1 MFARALGGL
10 VCVAALLVVACSSSA
25 TTPKPAAN
33 VITGAQS
40 CPADERQDLTFTGA
54 ITGHVAC
61 SIGRAECTKAATNS
75 QGSIGL
81 ALPLNAKVGPNA
93 VQFWFGW
100 IFDAVGTYS
109 AGPPG
114 DEPSSARQGATL
126 DGVGHWVSPDG
137 AGTMTIAVDD
147 AGGGSGSLALKLVSG
162 AKTFS
167 VQGTWA
173 CVKPPGF

>member
-1 MFARALGGL
+1 MFARELGGL
-10 VCVAALLVVACSSSA
+10 VCVAALLLVACSSNS
-25 TTPKPAAN
+25 TTPRLAAN
-33 VITGAQS
+33 IITGAQS

-54 ITGHVAC
+54 ITGHVEC
-61 SIGRAECTKAATNS
+61 SIGRAKCTKAATNS

-81 ALPLNAKVGPNA
+81 ALPLNAKVGPHA
-93 VQFWFGW
+93 VQLWFGW
-100 IFDAVGTYS
+100 LRDSVGTFS

-114 DEPSSARQGATL
+114 DEPSSSFNGATL
-126 DGVGHWVSPDG
+126 DGLGHWVSPDG

-147 AGGGSGSLALKLVSG
+147 AKGGSGSLALKLVSG
-162 AKTFS
+162 SKTFS